1 MKFGVLLTA
10 IWGRETA
17 PQVQVNEHKEIVLLA
32 SQLGFESMVA
42 GQHFLGTELR
52 YYQPVPYLTY
62 MLQFGP
68 TMHPTIGLVLL
79 SLVNPVELAEQ
90 VATLDVVSGGR
101 ARLGIGLGYSDHEFK
116 ALGIPRETRV
126 KRFEEG
132 LELIKALW
140 SGEEVTFNGNL
151 FKVEKALPSVMPLK
165 RPRPP
170 IWIGGQGEKAIR
182 RAARM
187 ADAWYPPPFPTHA
200 GLATLRKIFLEERA
214 RVGLPL
220 DGEFPVRRE
229 LVIASSKVEARRMAA
244 ARSQARYDLYLKWG
258 LGHDLDDNN
267 KGFGSA
273 ADEDI
278 DARFILGTAEECAEQ
293 LDALRRDLGMTEFLL
308 KPQWLGLPHTEAMRQ
323 VELFGTK
330 VMPLLQKAAPKPA
343 ASLT

>member
-10 IWGRETA
+10 IWGRETD
-17 PQVQVNEHKEIVLLA
+17 PRVQIDEHREIVQLA
-32 SQLGFESMVA
+32 GQLGYQSMVA
-42 GQHFLGTELR
+42 GQHFLGAELR
-52 YYQPVPYLTY
+52 YYQPIPYLTY
-62 MLQFGP
+62 MSQFAP
-68 TMHPTIGLVLL
+68 TMHPTIGLILL

-101 ARLGIGLGYSDHEFK
+101 ARLGIGLGYSDHEFR
-116 ALGIPRETRV
+116 AFGIPRETRV

-140 SGEEVTFNGNL
+140 SGQAVNFVGDL
-151 FKVEKALPSVMPLK
+151 FRVENALPSVLPIQQ
-165 RPRPP
+165 PRPP

-187 ADAWYPPPFPTHA
+187 ADAWYPPPFPTHE
-200 GLATLRKIFLEERA
+200 GLAKLRNIFLEERA

-220 DGEFPVRRE
+220 DAEFPVRRE
-229 LVIASSKVEARRMAA
+229 LVIAPSRAEARRLAA
-244 ARSQARYDLYLKWG
+244 ARSQARYNLYLKWG
-258 LGHDLDDNN
+258 LGDDLDNNN
-267 KGFGSA
+267 KGFGSQ

-293 LDALRRDLGMTEFLL
+293 LDALRRNLGMTEFLL
-308 KPQWLGLPHTEAMRQ
+308 KPQWLGLPHAEAMRQ

-330 VMPLLQKAAPKPA
+330 VMPLLTKG
-343 ASLT
+343 SS